1 MLNYNWT
8 APLPSMLIHT
18 KVKNK
23 RLMWCICL
31 SMSKKTHQNGINLF
45 YANVPLLYFL
55 CFSNNFREYRNWKF
69 FWSRL
74 MPCSWTNIYLFKV
87 NNRNTRKRYEVCS
100 KFTVFLCLVF
110 LLLTFSTTVLFI
122 TLNILFLLG
131 TFSSD
136 YVVNREIYE
145 ERVQVESIKIPSY
158 FWSVFSCI
166 RTRNNSV
173 FGHFSC
179 SESEWGC
186 FRITKKT
193 LQFILNQ
200 QH

>member
-87 NNRNTRKRYEVCS
+87 NNRNTRKRYEICP
-100 KFTVFLCLVF
+100 K
-110 LLLTFSTTVLFI
+110 STTNTI
-122 TLNILFLLG
+122 
-131 TFSSD
+131 
-136 YVVNREIYE
+136 E
-145 ERVQVESIKIPSY
+145 
-158 FWSVFSCI
+158 
-166 RTRNNSV
+166 
-173 FGHFSC
+173 SC
-179 SESEWGC
+179 SGVFTIKC
-186 FRITKKT
+186 FCCWLYIGKFLSRSSFLSKYY
-193 LQFILNQ
+193 
-200 QH
+200 